1 MISMDDAGK
10 KPARWLLWVIIVG
23 LLWGQFVLLIGTV
36 KNPTPNNLTT
46 FSAIE
51 TAGLYTLL
59 LFLTR
64 RAWLPILAKRP
75 AFRAIMFGIFNAA
88 LIEAEFWAFERLF
101 GGSGIA
107 ASSNLLLDWLLTMP
121 WYIGMVI
128 LFVRGQTRSRF
139 SPLLLLLLCGLYE
152 AGSDGV
158 VGGQVL
164 PWISGHPVPLLHAW
178 AFLLLIAFWEFIPV
192 YSSMILPAAWVIAVT
207 PMPDPPPQRRWRDAL
222 LPLAWLLPY
231 TVYLVLVLIAIGYR

>member
-1 MISMDDAGK
+1 MTAK
-10 KPARWLLWVIIVG
+10 KLTGPARWLRWVLMAG
-23 LLWGQFVLLIGTV
+23 LVWGQFMLAIGTI

-46 FSAIE
+46 LCAIE
-51 TAGLYTLL
+51 TAGVYTLL

-64 RAWLPILAKRP
+64 RAWLMVLSRRP
-75 AFRAIMFGIFNAA
+75 LISATVLGIFNAA

-107 ASSNLLLDWLLTMP
+107 ASSNLPLDWLITMP

-139 SPLLLLLLCGLYE
+139 PPAVLLLLCGLYE
-152 AGSDGV
+152 AGADGL
-158 VGGQVL
+158 VGGQLL
-164 PWISGHPVPLLHAW
+164 PWISGHGVALLPAW
-178 AFLLLIAFWEFIPV
+178 AFLLTIAFWEFILV
-192 YSSMILPAAWVIAVT
+192 YSSLILPAAWVLSAAST
-207 PMPDPPPQRRWRDAL
+207 PDPAPQRRWGDAL

-231 TVYLVLVLIAIGYR
+231 TVYLVLVLIAIGHR

>member
-1 MISMDDAGK
+1 MEETRK
-10 KPARWLLWVIIVG
+10 KPARWLLWVILAG
-23 LLWGQFVLLIGTV
+23 LLWGQFILAVGTF

-46 FSAIE
+46 FCAIE

-64 RAWLPILAKRP
+64 RWWLPILAKHP
-75 AFRAIMFGIFNAA
+75 AFRAIVFGIFNAA

-178 AFLLLIAFWEFIPV
+178 AFLLFIAFWEFIPV
-192 YSSMILPAAWVIAVT
+192 YSSMILPAAWVIAMT